1 MSSSQHATSV
11 CRVAAVQMTS
21 GADTDANLRAA
32 GEALARAAEGGAEL
46 AVLPENFAGYGVD
59 YRALG
64 ERYGELCGW
73 LIERARTL
81 GLWVIGG
88 SIPALTRPGGEP
100 VPAPRVRTRSVL
112 AGPDGEITAL
122 YDKLHLFDADV
133 SDRQGRYRES
143 DVFEPGEQ
151 AVVATAAGL
160 QVGLAICYDL
170 RFPLHARVLADRGA
184 GLIVYPSAFTATT
197 GAAHWALLL
206 RACAVQ
212 NGCYVL
218 GANQCGRHSETRASF
233 GHSMLVDPWGRVV
246 AGADGDQADSPGVV
260 FGTVDPAVLDQ
271 VRSGLPVHTH
281 QRFKVNGPYD
291 L

>member
-1 MSSSQHATSV
+1 MNNRHVA
-11 CRVAAVQMTS
+11 VAAVQMTS

-32 GEALARAAEGGAEL
+32 AGGLARAAEGGARL

-64 ERYGELCGW
+64 ERYPAICAW
-73 LIERARTL
+73 LIEQARAL
-81 GLWVIGG
+81 DMWVIGG
-88 SIPALTRPGGEP
+88 SLPSLTRPGGDP
-100 VPAPRVRTRSVL
+100 VPSPRVRTRSVL
-112 AGPDGEITAL
+112 AAPDGEITAL

-143 DVFEPGEQ
+143 DVFEAGDQ
-151 AVVATAAGL
+151 SVVAPVAGL
-160 QVGLAICYDL
+160 HVGMAICYDL

-184 GLIVYPSAFTATT
+184 ELIVYPSAFTATT
-197 GAAHWALLL
+197 GAAHWRLLL

-218 GANQCGRHSETRASF
+218 GANQCGRHSEARASF
-233 GHSMLVDPWGRVV
+233 GHSMLVDPWGQVV
-246 AGADGDQADSPGVV
+246 AEADGDQADRPGVV
-260 FGTVDPAVLDQ
+260 FGAVDPAVLDQ

-281 QRFKVNGPYD
+281 QRFKVSGPYD

>member
-1 MSSSQHATSV
+1 MATPDTYPVHLDDTTTVSADV
-11 CRVAAVQMTS
+11 LARYNRLV
-21 GADTDANLRAA
+21 GALYGCLHTDNGFQPFFDAFIRHFNAMQGGIIGLTEQPRRMMF
-32 GEALARAAEGGAEL
+32 GWTFGYPDGFEEWFINSDLPEKDEALAR
-46 AVLPENFAGYGVD
+46 YG
-59 YRALG
+59 L
-64 ERYGELCGW
+64 
-73 LIERARTL
+73 
-81 GLWVIGG
+81 
-88 SIPALTRPGGEP
+88 
-100 VPAPRVRTRSVL
+100 SV
-112 AGPDGEITAL
+112 AQ
-122 YDKLHLFDADV
+122 V
-133 SDRQGRYRES
+133 
-143 DVFEPGEQ
+143 Q

-246 AGADGDQADSPGVV
+246 AGAEGDQADRPGVV

>member
-1 MSSSQHATSV
+1 M
-11 CRVAAVQMTS
+11 
-21 GADTDANLRAA
+21 G
-32 GEALARAAEGGAEL
+32 
-46 AVLPENFAGYGVD
+46 
-59 YRALG
+59 
-64 ERYGELCGW
+64 
-73 LIERARTL
+73 
-81 GLWVIGG
+81 
-88 SIPALTRPGGEP
+88 
-100 VPAPRVRTRSVL
+100 
-112 AGPDGEITAL
+112 
-122 YDKLHLFDADV
+122 
-133 SDRQGRYRES
+133 
-143 DVFEPGEQ
+143 
-151 AVVATAAGL
+151 
-160 QVGLAICYDL
+160 
-170 RFPLHARVLADRGA
+170 GA

-246 AGADGDQADSPGVV
+246 AGADGDRADSPGVV